1 MNTPAYL
8 YAWISLDTDRTPLVL
23 GWGGG
28 TWQGVQRPTTK
39 AANLACDAA
48 QALLSG
54 ITAGYRDGG
63 GVFIGSTT
71 GSLHDDLVFD
81 ESRVMDGGQYPS
93 PNAFRRTLPST
104 IATEIT
110 MDLGLHGPV
119 IVYAAGAASASVACV
134 RGIDYLR
141 RGIVPMAIVG
151 GFEIWTGGD
160 HGAMAKAQVPEGTE
174 AIIPRPTSAERCQI
188 VLALIGSAEIPGH
201 RRPLGQF
208 AQANLG
214 GSDIH
219 LPGQTDRS
227 LNLLV
232 DLLVA
237 GQGRMEVDGAVG
249 IKVVLELQ
257 RR

>member
-1 MNTPAYL
+1 MNTAVYL
-8 YAWISLDTDRTPLVL
+8 HAWISVDTDRTPLVL

-28 TWQGVQRPTTK
+28 TWEGVQRPTTK

-48 QALLSG
+48 QALLVG
-54 ITAGYRDGG
+54 ITADHRDGG

-81 ESRVMDGGQYPS
+81 ESRVVDGGQYPS

-104 IATEIT
+104 IASEIT
-110 MDLGLHGPV
+110 IDLGLHGPV
-119 IVYAAGAASASVACV
+119 VVYAAGAASAAVACV
-134 RGIDYLR
+134 RGIEYVR

-151 GFEIWTGGD
+151 AMEIWTGAP
-160 HGAMAKAQVPEGTE
+160 HGGMAKAQVPAGAE
-174 AIIPRPTSAERCQI
+174 AFTPRQTSAERCQI
-188 VLALIGSAEIPGH
+188 VLALIGSTEIPH
-201 RRPLGQF
+201 NRPPLGQF
-208 AQANLG
+208 AKARLG

-219 LPGQTDRS
+219 LPGQMDRS
-227 LNLLV
+227 LKLLV

-249 IKVVLELQ
+249 IKAVLELQ
-257 RR
+257 RP